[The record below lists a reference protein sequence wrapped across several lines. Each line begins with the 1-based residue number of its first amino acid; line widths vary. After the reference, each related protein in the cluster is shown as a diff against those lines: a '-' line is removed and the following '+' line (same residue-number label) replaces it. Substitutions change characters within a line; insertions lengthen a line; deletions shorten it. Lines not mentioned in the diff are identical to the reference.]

1 MLKIAILGA
10 GSMGTAFS
18 VPCSDNGHQINIIGT
33 HLEDKFI
40 ENIRNNSNYHPSLGV
55 SVSSKINF
63 CVPLVRVFDFSC
75 FRNMVSDKCS
85 NFAISISPLS
95 NCYLSKAPFTAYIL
109 TL

>member
-1 MLKIAILGA
+1 
-10 GSMGTAFS
+10 MGTAFS

-63 CVPLVRVFDFSC
+63 CKNHEINSVLIQNLNLIVLAVTSKGIEWAA
-75 FRNMVSDKCS
+75 NE
-85 NFAISISPLS
+85 
-95 NCYLSKAPFTAYIL
+95 LSKIYKNNL
-109 TL
+109 